1 MGKLPS
7 IQKFIAIAPFE
18 INQIIY
24 PKKRC
29 LCLAE
34 EARNAPETDNIIIMQ
49 LYIKY
54 ILHVSCFEVNY
65 FKGACFNYF
74 LVTFTQYNYAN
85 DSDNTTPFK

>member
-54 ILHVSCFEVNY
+54 MSTFMPSPQSRINHIEHFLLHGFSGN
-65 FKGACFNYF
+65 K
-74 LVTFTQYNYAN
+74 
-85 DSDNTTPFK
+85 

>member
-7 IQKFIAIAPFE
+7 IQKFSAIAPFE

-54 ILHVSCFEVNY
+54 ISTFMSSPQSQINHIEH
-65 FKGACFNYF
+65 F
-74 LVTFTQYNYAN
+74 LLPGFSEN
-85 DSDNTTPFK
+85 K